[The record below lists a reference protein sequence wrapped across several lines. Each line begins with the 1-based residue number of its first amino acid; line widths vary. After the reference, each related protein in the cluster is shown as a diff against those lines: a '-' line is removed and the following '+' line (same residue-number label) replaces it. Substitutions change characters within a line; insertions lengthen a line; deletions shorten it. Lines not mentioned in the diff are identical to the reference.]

1 MAVVESSIELTVVVP
16 CYNEEEN
23 IEPLL
28 IELETA
34 LRATGKTFEIIYV
47 DDCSTD
53 QSLRRLCDA
62 AKRRPHLRILKHTRN
77 LGESAAI
84 FSGYEVARGAIVFS
98 MDADLQNDPADI
110 PKFLEGLKEADAVC
124 GVRARRQD
132 SLTKKLSSRIANKV
146 RALLLKDNIHDAG
159 CTYRAIRR
167 EALAQL
173 IAFRGLHRFIP
184 TILRCHGFRVT
195 EIPVNHRPRTRGYS
209 KYGIGNRLWVG
220 ILDII
225 GMMWY
230 RKRHFPPHRAVEIDV
245 ERL

>member
-1 MAVVESSIELTVVVP
+1 MDGVAVDISVVLP
-16 CYNEEEN
+16 CFNEEEN

-28 IELETA
+28 QELESV
-34 LRATGKTFEIIYV
+34 LGRTGKSFEIIYV

-53 QSLRRLCDA
+53 HSLERLRTA
-62 AKRRPHLRILKHTRN
+62 RASRPFLRIIKHKRN

-84 FSGYEVARGAIVFS
+84 LSGYEAARGEIVFS

-110 PKFLEGLKEADAVC
+110 PQFLAALENADAVC
-124 GVRARRQD
+124 GVRSKRQD
-132 SLTKKLSSRIANKV
+132 SWTKRMSSRIANKV
-146 RALLLKDNIHDAG
+146 RGLLLDDDIHDAG

-167 EALAQL
+167 EALVQL

-184 TILRCHGFRVT
+184 TLLKYHGFRVI

-225 GMMWY
+225 GIMWY
-230 RKRHFPPHRAVEIDV
+230 RKRHFPPHRAEEIPA
-245 ERL
+245 ENM

>member
-1 MAVVESSIELTVVVP
+1 MAGVGSPVELSVVVP
-16 CYNEEEN
+16 CFNEEDN

-28 IELETA
+28 DELENT

-53 QSLRRLCDA
+53 QSLARLATA
-62 AKRRPHLRILKHTRN
+62 AKERPYLRVVKHKQN

-84 FSGYEVARGAIVFS
+84 LSGYEVACGAVVFS

-110 PKFLEGLKEADAVC
+110 PKFLDALKDADAVC
-124 GVRARRQD
+124 GVRAKRQD
-132 SLTKKLSSRIANKV
+132 SLTKKISSRVANKV
-146 RALLLKDNIHDAG
+146 RALLLNDDIHDAG

-184 TILRCHGFRVT
+184 TILRYHGFRVV

-245 ERL
+245 ERP